1 MVRLVKGDAVTT
13 DASPNARVLRNNE
26 RLLDAAVS
34 AAATEGWTGLT
45 FVGVADRAGLS
56 RRPLQD
62 RYSDASQMM
71 AAVWRER
78 CGPALTKTLETCVAA
93 SGIDGGGSGA
103 DLARAMAV
111 LVHPDD
117 THRAAA
123 ELLMIAQFDS
133 VVHDEV
139 LASLGERVAQWCDT
153 SVSDNKARAAQH
165 AYLISVGLGLLIFG
179 RRAATADLDLSDIC
193 DALHQA
199 LSSPSLPVRLPN
211 DDFAHLDRPVPFA
224 TGDSTTDALLQATLD
239 AVGLE
244 GYDRMSVDRIA
255 TNAGSSQG
263 ALFARYPTKLAL
275 FIDATRRQNAVAVR
289 LNAAAMTAVEE
300 SRGEGVAEATA
311 IREFQRPFRA
321 HLRAI
326 TLEGIRVA
334 WHDDDLRQAVVRE
347 LAEYEAEVGATGTP
361 SFPTSAWF
369 HFAFAVGVGVLML
382 PLLFEPC
389 WKLPYDV
396 VTSPLID
403 LQAER
408 AKQWTA
414 G

>member
-1 MVRLVKGDAVTT
+1 MTT

-34 AAATEGWTGLT
+34 AAASEGWTGLT

-62 RYSDASQMM
+62 RYSDASHMM

-78 CGPALTKTLETCVAA
+78 CGPALTRTLEACVAA

-103 DLARAMAV
+103 ALTAAMDV
-111 LVHPDD
+111 LIHPDD

-133 VVHDEV
+133 VVRDEV
-139 LASLGERVAQWCDT
+139 LAGLGARIAEWCDAPAGD
-153 SVSDNKARAAQH
+153 SRVQEAQRA
-165 AYLISVGLGLLIFG
+165 YIISVGLGFLIFG
-179 RRAATADLDLSDIC
+179 RRSATPELDFSDVF

-199 LSSPSLPVRLPN
+199 MASPSSPVRLPN
-211 DDFAHLDRPVPFA
+211 DDFAHLDRPVPFG
-224 TGDSTTDALLQATLD
+224 TGDATTDALLQATLD

-263 ALFARYPTKLAL
+263 ALFSRYPTKLAL
-275 FIDATRRQNAVAVR
+275 FIDATRRQNAAAVR
-289 LNAAAMTAVEE
+289 LNAAAMIAIEQA
-300 SRGEGVAEATA
+300 RGEGVAEATA

-334 WHDDDLRQAVVRE
+334 WHDEDLRQAVVKE
-347 LAEYEAEVGATGTP
+347 LADYEAEVAAQGPGSYLTT
-361 SFPTSAWF
+361 AWF
-369 HFAFAVGVGVLML
+369 HYGFAVGVGVLIL

-396 VTSPLID
+396 ATTPLLE
-403 LQAER
+403 LQAQR
-408 AKQWTA
+408 AAQ